1 MQEQNT
7 GNGSPS
13 SQEWWEHLED
23 FVRGHIQRFIQ
34 SLVEDEVTERLGR
47 KKSARRAAV
56 DAPEGYRNG
65 YGKPRKLTLTCGTI
79 TVRRP
84 RVRGLAERFVSR
96 ILPLFKRRTK
106 QVGEL
111 LPQLYLHGLALGDFE
126 LALRGLLGEGA
137 PLSPASLQRLKAHW
151 QVEYDAW
158 KQRRLEDLEVVYAW
172 ADGLSG
178 KAGLEDSQAALL
190 VLIGALTDGR
200 KVVLAVESGQRES
213 KESWGAVLRDLRA
226 RGLKPWRGPVA
237 DGHLGIWAALAEQQP
252 TAAEQ
257 RCWNHKIL
265 NALDAMPKKHQAEAK
280 ALLTAMPYAETQ
292 AECERLRDQFS
303 RRYRALAPKAVERLQ
318 ADWARLVTFYQFPRA
333 HWQHLRTTHGVE
345 SPFAAV
351 RLRTTAGK
359 RYKRV
364 ESATALIWKVLQVA
378 EQTFRRLNAPELLP
392 AVYAGVQF
400 VDGVKQSTMVTRQ
413 EAAA

>member
-1 MQEQNT
+1 MQEQST
-7 GNGSPS
+7 GTSVES
-13 SQEWWEHLED
+13 RHLWDQLEA
-23 FVRGHIQRFIQ
+23 FVRAHIQRFIQ
-34 SLVEDEVTERLGR
+34 TLLEDEVTTGLGR
-47 KKSARRAAV
+47 AKSVRRAAI

-65 YGKPRKLTLTCGTI
+65 YGQPRKLTLTCGTI

-96 ILPLFKRRTK
+96 VLPLFKRRTK
-106 QVGEL
+106 EVGEL
-111 LPQLYLHGLALGDFE
+111 LPRLYLHGLALGDFE

-137 PLSPASLQRLKAHW
+137 PLSAAALQRLKAQW
-151 QVEYDAW
+151 KLEYDAW
-158 KQRRLEDLEVVYAW
+158 KQRRLDDLEVVYVW
-172 ADGLSG
+172 ADGLYV
-178 KAGLEDSQAALL
+178 KAGLDASQAALL
-190 VLIGALTDGR
+190 VLVGALTDGR
-200 KVVLAVESGQRES
+200 KVILAVESGQRES

-226 RGLKPWRGPVA
+226 RGLKPWRGTVA
-237 DGHLGIWAALAEQQP
+237 DGHLGLWAALAEQQP

-265 NALDAMPKKHQAEAK
+265 NVLDAIPTKDQAEATT
-280 ALLTAMPYAETQ
+280 LLKAMPYADTQ
-292 AECERLRDQFS
+292 AACERLRDQFS
-303 RRYRALAPKAVERLQ
+303 RRYRALAPKAVERLH
-318 ADWARLVTFYQFPRA
+318 ADWERLVTFYQFPRE
-333 HWQHLRTTHGVE
+333 HWRHLRTTNVVE

-392 AVYAGVQF
+392 AVYAGTQY
-400 VDGVKQSTMVTRQ
+400 VDGVQKHQVARQ
-413 EAAA
+413 EVAA

>member
-1 MQEQNT
+1 MKEQSIGT
-7 GNGSPS
+7 GVESRNL
-13 SQEWWEHLED
+13 WDHLEE
-23 FVRGHIQRFIQ
+23 FVRGHIQQFVQRL
-34 SLVEDEVTERLGR
+34 LVEEVTMRLGR
-47 KKSARRAAV
+47 AKSARRAAV

-65 YGKPRKLTLTCGTI
+65 YGRLRKLALTCGTI
-79 TVRRP
+79 TVQRP

-96 ILPLFKRRTK
+96 VLPLFKRRTK

-137 PLSPASLQRLKAHW
+137 PLSPASLQRLKAQW
-151 QVEYDAW
+151 QDEYATW
-158 KQRRLEDLEVVYAW
+158 KRRRLDELEVVYVW
-172 ADGLSG
+172 ADGLYV
-178 KAGLEDSQAALL
+178 KAGLEAGKAALL

-213 KESWGAVLRDLRA
+213 KESWSAVLRDLRT
-226 RGLKPWRGPVA
+226 RGLKPWRCTIA

-257 RCWNHKIL
+257 RCWNHRIV
-265 NALDAMPKKHQAEAK
+265 NVLDAIPKQHQ
-280 ALLTAMPYAETQ
+280 TAASTWLKTLPYAESHV
-292 AECERLRDQFS
+292 ECERLRDQFS
-303 RRYRALAPKAVERLQ
+303 RRYRTLAPKAVERLHH
-318 ADWARLVTFYQFPRA
+318 DWERLVTFYQFPKD
-333 HWQHLRTTHGVE
+333 HWQHLRTTNVVE

-392 AVYAGVQF
+392 AVYAGTIY
-400 VDGVKQSTMVTRQ
+400 VDGLKHNRIVPQ
-413 EAAA
+413 EVAA